1 MRILV
6 YDLVS
11 ENRKRIQKSKFR
23 KKVRAI
29 RVKATEMLHQL
40 GVRCTES
47 VILVPDTRAGSVDA
61 VINKINGMFFK
72 VLSDA
77 ESALGITLP
86 RPVIRLLDITED
98 QFAVFRELAERR
110 LYEAL
115 GANIHRVSKIA
126 KSLADRK
133 SPRKVENLISSLK
146 KLKREWL
153 NIRRHAI
160 DLGINVQSDIDRLVK
175 MIDGVIASIRGQ

>member
-11 ENRKRIQKSKFR
+11 ENRKRIQKSRFR

-40 GVRCTES
+40 GVQCTES
-47 VILVPDTRAGSVDA
+47 VILVPDARASSIDD

-72 VLSDA
+72 ILSDV
-77 ESALGITLP
+77 ENTLGITLP
-86 RPVIRLLDITED
+86 RPVIRPLTITED
-98 QFAVFRELAERR
+98 QFAVFKELAERR
-110 LYEAL
+110 LREAL
-115 GANIHRVSKIA
+115 GANIDRVSKIA
-126 KSLADRK
+126 KSHADRK
-133 SPRKVENLISSLK
+133 GSRRAGSLISSLK

-153 NIRRHAI
+153 NIRRHVL

-175 MIDGVIASIRGQ
+175 MIDGVIASMRGQ